1 MSGEGCILHMKIG
14 YGPRRERITSIPT
27 TMQDTAG
34 QDKPRQA
41 KTMDDKF
48 TVDQKKNKLIPNT
61 NPARDKSIARAR
73 ACTVHYKTYR
83 IGTIEILCVTVSQPM
98 SYKKSTLFPL
108 LARGE
113 EIGVITNPLTH
124 SSEYFFET
132 RATST
137 LQLSASDR

>member
-1 MSGEGCILHMKIG
+1 MKIG
-14 YGPRRERITSIPT
+14 YGPRRERITSITT

-61 NPARDKSIARAR
+61 NPARDKSIARA
-73 ACTVHYKTYR
+73 CTVHYKTYR

-98 SYKKSTLFPL
+98 SYKKKHSHPAIG
-108 LARGE
+108 ARG
-113 EIGVITNPLTH
+113 GNRRYYQSPDP
-124 SSEYFFET
+124 FF
-132 RATST
+132 RV
-137 LQLSASDR
+137 LF